1 MKLRLPIAIVALV
14 GLLGVAANAGGAKA
28 GASPAVSFRR
38 DVAPVITTSC
48 TTSSCHG
55 GGSRPPVLAPH
66 GGPAALRAALVGVA
80 TEQRPSRVYVRP
92 GDPGASYLMQK
103 LEGHLNDAECIDHD
117 CGAQMPLDNP
127 SLSAEARDKVRTWIS
142 QGAPDN

>member
-1 MKLRLPIAIVALV
+1 MKLHLPIAIVALV
-14 GLLGVAANAGGAKA
+14 GLLAVAANAGGAKA
-28 GASPAVSFRR
+28 GAPSVSFRR

-55 GGSRPPVLAPH
+55 GGSRPPVLVPQAS
-66 GGPAALRAALVGVA
+66 PAALRAALVGVA
-80 TEQRPSRVYVRP
+80 SEQRPSRSYVRP

-117 CGAQMPLDNP
+117 CGAAMPMDNP
-127 SLSAEARDKVRTWIS
+127 SLSADARDKVRTWIS
-142 QGAPDN
+142 QGALDN

>member
-1 MKLRLPIAIVALV
+1 MKLRLPLAIAALGALLQV
-14 GLLGVAANAGGAKA
+14 GANAGG
-28 GASPAVSFRR
+28 PPPVSFRR

-55 GGSRPPVLAPH
+55 GGSRPPVLEPH

-80 TEQRPSRVYVRP
+80 SEQRPSRFYVRP

-117 CGAQMPLDNP
+117 CGLAMPMDNP

-142 QGAPDN
+142 QGALDN